1 MTPLRFEEL
10 HSDEW
15 NELAMLLELTG
26 QRRSYRQSMS
36 LMQERDSSP
45 ERIAALY
52 RRTCEHLALA
62 RERAYPA
69 YMVTRLEQLTSEAH
83 QLIYQQRTFGLGALR
98 HMIAVGFPKAVYRDA
113 RYIALAA
120 AVFFILTIIL
130 GFIVYRSPE
139 LILSVVSPKM
149 AADFEEMYSPTAES
163 IGRARSAG
171 TDWMMF
177 GFYIRNNIGVA
188 FQCFAAGLL
197 FGVGTLFFLAHNAAF
212 GGALAGYLTQRGLGS
227 TFYSFIAT
235 HSAFELTAIV
245 LAGGAGLKIGHSLLA
260 PGRRSRVAAL
270 VVATQESAVILYGVT
285 VLLIIAAAVEAFW
298 SSARW
303 LNPTIKYSV
312 AAVCWAAVLGYLF
325 IQGRRA
331 R

>member
-10 HSDEW
+10 HAREW
-15 NELAMLLELTG
+15 DELATLLDLTR
-26 QRRSYRQSMS
+26 QRQRSSVS
-36 LMQERDSSP
+36 LKQERELAP

-83 QLIYQQRTFGLGALR
+83 QLIYQQRAFGLGALR
-98 HMIAVGFPKAVYRDA
+98 YMIAVSFPRAVYRDA
-113 RYIALAA
+113 RYILLAA
-120 AVFFILTIIL
+120 AVFFIPAIIL
-130 GFIVYRSPE
+130 GVIVYRSPE
-139 LILSVVSPKM
+139 LILSVISPEM
-149 AADFEEMYSPTAES
+149 AAQFDDMYSPAARS
-163 IGRARSAG
+163 IGRARTVE
-171 TDWMMF
+171 TDWIMF
-177 GFYIRNNIGVA
+177 GYYIRNNIGVA
-188 FQCFAAGLL
+188 FQCFAAGLF
-197 FGVGTLFFLAHNAAF
+197 FGVGSLFFLSYNAAL
-212 GGALAGYLTQRGLGS
+212 GGAVAGYLTQRGFGS

-245 LAGGAGLKIGHSLLA
+245 LAGGAGLKIGHALLA

-270 VVATQESAVILYGVT
+270 VVAAQESAVILYGVT

-298 SSARW
+298 SSASW
-303 LNPTIKYSV
+303 LDPAIKYGV
-312 AAVCWAAVLGYLF
+312 AAICWTAVLGYLL

>member
-10 HSDEW
+10 HAHEW
-15 NELAMLLELTG
+15 TELETLLASTP
-26 QRRSYRQSMS
+26 RRKRESVSLRQVDD
-36 LMQERDSSP
+36 RGP
-45 ERIAALY
+45 ERLAALY

-83 QLIYQQRTFGLGALR
+83 QLVYQQRVFGLGALR

-113 RYIALAA
+113 RYIGLAA
-120 AVFFILTIIL
+120 AVFFIPTIIL
-130 GFIVYRSPE
+130 GVLVYRSPE
-139 LILSVVSPKM
+139 LVLSIISPES
-149 AADFEEMYSPTAES
+149 AAQFEEMYSPTASS
-163 IGRARSAG
+163 IGRTRSAD
-171 TDWMMF
+171 TDWIMF

-188 FQCFAAGLL
+188 FQCFAAGLF

-212 GGALAGYLTQRGLGS
+212 GGAIAGYLTERGLGS

-270 VVATQESAVILYGVT
+270 VVAAQESAVILYGVT

-298 SSARW
+298 SSNRW
-303 LNPTIKYSV
+303 LNPGIKYSV
-312 AAVCWAAVLGYLF
+312 AAICWAAVLGYLL